1 MAVRDHQINI
11 NRKAGGGYVIIG
23 IGVAASLVIIA
34 LLTIGALLVAGDV
47 GSGFG
52 GTSLASIWR
61 VALFTF
67 WQASLSA
74 LLSLAIALPVARA
87 CWRRSLAWHAN
98 KLILLSFLTVVMPTT
113 VAVSGLLGIWGQ
125 TGLVSSILARMGAA
139 PLPPIY
145 GLGAVLLAHVFFN
158 APLMLRVL
166 LTVFAAIPAEQMRL
180 AAQWGLG
187 DWQRFRIIEWPRLR
201 AVIPGLLALV
211 FLLCFTS
218 FSLILML
225 GGGPALTTLEVNIYT
240 ALRFDF
246 DLRMAASLS
255 LVQLSICAVVV
266 AFLARFGTTT
276 MSGVAPARS
285 RRLPQ
290 RGDGNPVGKAID
302 AFLLAGVMCLAVAPV
317 FSVIFKGVS
326 NHMVSIF
333 LWPSFQRA
341 LLATLGVAVTSGI
354 LATGV
359 ALLMAASRVRLG
371 PTGQWSFDLAV
382 SLYLAVSAIVLGTGA
397 FILLRGIVDVFLL
410 APVLVLMANMLVA
423 LPFAYRV
430 VQGKMALLAKT
441 QDKLCLS
448 LDVRGWRRFRLV
460 TLPAMAPEIGF
471 AAGLSA
477 ALSVGD
483 LTVIALF
490 GSQQFQTLPWLLYQ
504 MMARYRTG
512 DAAALALIL
521 LLITILIFVGFA
533 LGARWLQRRSRHAAG

>member
-1 MAVRDHQINI
+1 
-11 NRKAGGGYVIIG
+11 
-23 IGVAASLVIIA
+23 
-34 LLTIGALLVAGDV
+34 
-47 GSGFG
+47 
-52 GTSLASIWR
+52 
-61 VALFTF
+61 
-67 WQASLSA
+67 
-74 LLSLAIALPVARA
+74 
-87 CWRRSLAWHAN
+87 
-98 KLILLSFLTVVMPTT
+98 
-113 VAVSGLLGIWGQ
+113 
-125 TGLVSSILARMGAA
+125 
-139 PLPPIY
+139 
-145 GLGAVLLAHVFFN
+145 
-158 APLMLRVL
+158 
-166 LTVFAAIPAEQMRL
+166 
-180 AAQWGLG
+180 
-187 DWQRFRIIEWPRLR
+187 
-201 AVIPGLLALV
+201 
-211 FLLCFTS
+211 
-218 FSLILML
+218 
-225 GGGPALTTLEVNIYT
+225 
-240 ALRFDF
+240 
-246 DLRMAASLS
+246 
-255 LVQLSICAVVV
+255 
-266 AFLARFGTTT
+266 
-276 MSGVAPARS
+276 
-285 RRLPQ
+285 
-290 RGDGNPVGKAID
+290 
-302 AFLLAGVMCLAVAPV
+302 MCLAVAPV
-317 FSVIFKGVS
+317 LSVIFKGVS
-326 NHMVSIF
+326 SHMVPIF

-397 FILLRGIVDVFLL
+397 FILLRGVVDVFLL

-533 LGARWLQRRSRHAAG
+533 LGARWLQRRPRHAAG

>member
-1 MAVRDHQINI
+1 MAVRDHQISI
-11 NRKAGGGYVIIG
+11 NRKAGGSYVMIG
-23 IGVAASLVIIA
+23 IGVAVGLVIIA
-34 LLTIGALLVAGDV
+34 ILTIGALLFAGNV
-47 GSGFG
+47 GRGFSGA
-52 GTSLASIWR
+52 SLTAIVR
-61 VALFTF
+61 VAIFTF

-74 LLSLAIALPVARA
+74 LLSLAVALPVARA
-87 CWRRSLAWHAN
+87 CWRRSLKWHAN
-98 KLILLSFLTVVMPTT
+98 KLILISFLSVVMPTV

-166 LTVFAAIPAEQMRL
+166 LTVLAAIPAEQMRL

-225 GGGPALTTLEVNIYT
+225 GGGPAVTTLEVNIYT

-246 DLRMAASLS
+246 DLPMAASLS

-266 AFLARFGTTT
+266 AFLARFGTNT
-276 MSGVAPARS
+276 MSGVAPAPLH
-285 RRLPQ
+285 RLAQ
-290 RGDGNPVGKAID
+290 SGDESPFGKALD
-302 AFLLAGVMCLAVAPV
+302 ALLLAGFLCLAVAPV
-317 FSVIFKGVS
+317 LSVVLKGASSHIFA
-326 NHMVSIF
+326 IL

-354 LATGV
+354 FATGL
-359 ALLMAASRVRLG
+359 ALLMTAARVRLG
-371 PTGQWSFDLAV
+371 PVGQWGFDLAV

-397 FILLRGIVDVFLL
+397 FILLRGVVDVFLL
-410 APVLVLMANMLVA
+410 APVLVLVANMLVA

-430 VQGKMALLAKT
+430 IQGKMALLAKT

-448 LDVRGWRRFRLV
+448 LDLRGWRRFRLV

-512 DAAALALIL
+512 EAAALALIL
-521 LLITILIFVGFA
+521 LALTILIFLGFA
-533 LGARWLQRRSRHAAG
+533 HGARWLQRRPRHVAG